1 MRKIMTKAIC
11 TGHFILCM
19 HIQPPPSC
27 NGPCARSRSSRK
39 FSFRTTIIIIIK
51 ITNNVVQ
58 ADQSSRVLSSSR
70 PFSRMT
76 NNNDI
81 FYYTQ
86 ETPSMYVY
94 LCACYYLCTILCV
107 LRLQNLESQK
117 AHSEDRCN

>member
-1 MRKIMTKAIC
+1 MTKAIC
-11 TGHFILCM
+11 TGHFILLHAHSAASFVLWALCT
-19 HIQPPPSC
+19 QQ
-27 NGPCARSRSSRK
+27 K
-39 FSFRTTIIIIIK
+39 QQKLSFRTTIIIIK

-94 LCACYYLCTILCV
+94 LCACYYLCTMLCV